1 MTSSR
6 SRLRYVG
13 ANPITL
19 VFPTRQIT
27 VETGDEVDLLP
38 IEADGLAGR
47 EDFQSA
53 DAPNYAPASDPDLD
67 AQDPDTDPDSE
78 ENHS

>member
-13 ANPITL
+13 ATPITL
-19 VFPTRQIT
+19 VFPTRQIS
-27 VETGDEVDLLP
+27 VVTGDEVDLLP

-47 EDFQSA
+47 EDFQPA
-53 DAPNYAPASDPDLD
+53 DAPNYAPAPDTE
-67 AQDPDTDPDSE
+67 PDSEPVTDPDSE
-78 ENHS
+78 EIL